1 VAGEERT
8 RQQHTKKRDER
19 VAPGPNTGG
28 YLGRDGRPAVRNP
41 KCRKTGASPGRAQ
54 MIRISPCQTQQCERS
69 ARGALAKEWGGK
81 WGRVCVQGLARWGR
95 GPVRY
100 SAGADWEVQL
110 CIVIAIEVKPFGLWE
125 A

>member
-19 VAPGPNTGG
+19 VTPGPNRGG
-28 YLGRDGRPAVRNP
+28 YFERDGRPAVRNP

-81 WGRVCVQGLARWGR
+81 WERVAGKAWLDGAGDQCGIQLGPIGRFSSVL
-95 GPVRY
+95 
-100 SAGADWEVQL
+100 
-110 CIVIAIEVKPFGLWE
+110 
-125 A
+125 